1 MHQSSKAFFEK
12 DSVLMWS
19 AVTAVVLWIINGA
32 LNLAAGSYTSFFI
45 NLFYVICLLTLCG
58 AEFKGQKNVVQGMI
72 GALMMVFAM
81 GNVNVLSAA
90 LKNLTMDPQAPSR
103 VTWQLAVSFFLAL
116 ALFINHFLITSTNYR
131 TSRRI
136 VINQVLILAI
146 LVLRCYQIIINFV
159 SGDFSQVMIRSTAGM
174 LAIIPML
181 NAVICIECRGDAYI
195 V

>member
-12 DSVLMWS
+12 DSVLIWS
-19 AVTAVVLWIINGA
+19 AVCSVVLWIINGA

-45 NLFYVICLLTLCG
+45 NLFYIICLFILCV
-58 AEFKGQKNVVQGMI
+58 AEFRGQKNVVQGSI
-72 GALMMVFAM
+72 GALMMVFVM
-81 GNVNVLSAA
+81 GNVNVLSSA
-90 LKNLTMDPQAPSR
+90 LKNLTTDPQAPSR
-103 VTWQLAVSFFLAL
+103 VTWQLVISFSLAL

-131 TSRRI
+131 TTRRI
-136 VINQVLILAI
+136 MINQILILAM
-146 LVLRCYQIIINFV
+146 LVLRCYQIIINLV
-159 SGDFSQVMIRSTAGM
+159 SGDFSQVMIRSTVGM

>member
-1 MHQSSKAFFEK
+1 
-12 DSVLMWS
+12 MWS
-19 AVTAVVLWIINGA
+19 AVCAVILWIINDA
-32 LNLAAGSYTSFFI
+32 LNLAVESYTSFFI

-72 GALMMVFAM
+72 CALMMVFAM
-81 GNVNVLSAA
+81 GNVNVLSSA

-103 VTWQLAVSFFLAL
+103 ITWQLAISFFLAL

-136 VINQVLILAI
+136 IINQVLILATP
-146 LVLRCYQIIINFV
+146 VLRCYQIIINLV
-159 SGDFSQVMIRSTAGM
+159 SGDFSQVMIRSTVGM

-181 NAVICIECRGDAYI
+181 NAIICIECRGDSYI

>member
-1 MHQSSKAFFEK
+1 MTSFRQEDTKCISHPKLFLKK

-19 AVTAVVLWIINGA
+19 AVCAVVLWIIN
-32 LNLAAGSYTSFFI
+32 
-45 NLFYVICLLTLCG
+45 
-58 AEFKGQKNVVQGMI
+58 

-81 GNVNVLSAA
+81 GNVNMLSSA

-103 VTWQLAVSFFLAL
+103 VTWQLAVSFILAL

-136 VINQVLILAI
+136 MINQVLILAI
-146 LVLRCYQIIINFV
+146 LVLRCYQIIINLV
-159 SGDFSQVMIRSTAGM
+159 SGDFSQVMIRSTVGM

-181 NAVICIECRGDAYI
+181 NAVICTECRGEAYT